1 MVVIGLFVKAEFENV
16 TDFHGPEGYNWCLD
30 VRSSPGP
37 PAPPPPPA
45 LISPPAPQLI
55 RSEPGA
61 MSQVQRLRGPCL
73 GRASRRSARGLPPP
87 AKGGREREG

>member
-16 TDFHGPEGYNWCLD
+16 TDFQGPEGYNWCLD

-37 PAPPPPPA
+37 PPPPPPA

-61 MSQVQRLRGPCL
+61 MPSQAQRLQGPCL